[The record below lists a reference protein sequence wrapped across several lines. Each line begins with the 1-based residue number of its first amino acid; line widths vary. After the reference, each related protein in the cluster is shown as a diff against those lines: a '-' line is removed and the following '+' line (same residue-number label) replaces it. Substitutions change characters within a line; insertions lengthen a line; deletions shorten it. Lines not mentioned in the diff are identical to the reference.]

1 MTGYRED
8 FYRGKNTKERGGAQI
23 FGYYHAWFMH
33 HAEEIQKKLA
43 AEDHTEGDR
52 LTCGVIPYSHLK
64 NYILSGEER
73 PDIIVACDDDGEL
86 TDYALTMIRDY
97 FAAHPSINLL
107 YGDEDRRTDDGEYMD
122 PWLKAD
128 WSPDTF
134 LSTFYFGSIFAIR
147 SIALSVINPGAR
159 TAADIESR
167 SSIRADSLEE
177 QLARK
182 DEPDEPLKSWI
193 YGQLCLKLAQADG
206 GFSKRT
212 LREGQEQELP
222 VGHISEILFHA
233 FQRPQPWDSNLIK
246 ESLTGRYS
254 AESAAS
260 RLISIILPSRDN
272 PDMLERCVKSIEK
285 HTRIPYELII
295 VDNGS
300 TPENREKVEDLV
312 RQINESG
319 TAEYIYEEMPFN
331 MSAFYNLGASHANGE
346 LLLFLHDDVLI
357 QRHEWLS
364 HLSEKAKLPYV
375 GVVGMKLLYPS
386 SNIIQHAGI
395 MSVSGT
401 PVCKLQ
407 YRRNEETQYFG
418 FNKGIRNVLAVT
430 GACMMVRTT
439 VFAKA
444 GGFNE
449 KDYPTC
455 YSDVDFCYRVHEMGY
470 YNVVRNNMYLFYQE
484 VSSPVEGTRAL
495 RDSMREK
502 ELACLRA
509 QHPAITARDPY
520 YNRYLSQNVKEARFI
535 LDARDITYGEN

>member
-1 MTGYRED
+1 MTGYGEEY
-8 FYRGKNTKERGGAQI
+8 YRRKNTKEQTGGQI
-23 FGYYHAWFMH
+23 VGYYHAWFSH
-33 HAEEIQKKLA
+33 HAREIERKLSGM
-43 AEDHTEGDR
+43 DHSEGEK
-52 LTCGVIPYSHLK
+52 LSCGIVLYSHLK
-64 NYILSGEER
+64 NYILSGEKR
-73 PDIIVACDDDGEL
+73 PDIIVACDDDGML
-86 TDYALTMIRDY
+86 TDYALTLIRDY
-97 FAAHPSINLL
+97 FAAHPGVNLL
-107 YGDEDRRTDDGEYMD
+107 YGDEDRVTDDGEFMD

-134 LSTFYFGSIFAIR
+134 LSTFYFGNVFAIR

-159 TAADIESR
+159 TAADIEAMASL
-167 SSIRADSLEE
+167 RADSIEE

-206 GFSKRT
+206 GFSKRVIH
-212 LREGQEQELP
+212 EGKEETPP
-222 VGHISEILFHA
+222 VGHIPEILFHA
-233 FQRPQPWDSNLIK
+233 SQRPQPWDSNLIK

-254 AESAAS
+254 MESAAS

-272 PDMLERCVKSIEK
+272 PEMLSRCVRSIEK

-300 TPENREKVEDLV
+300 APANIRRVQELVEEF
-312 RQINESG
+312 NEHGS
-319 TAEYIYEEMPFN
+319 AQYIYEEMPFN
-331 MSAFYNLGASHANGE
+331 MSAFYNLGATHANGE
-346 LLLFLHDDVLI
+346 LLLFMHDDVVI
-357 QRHEWLS
+357 QRQEWLS

-375 GVVGMKLLYPS
+375 GVVGMKLLYPA

-395 MSVSGT
+395 FSVAGT
-401 PVCKLQ
+401 PVSKLQ

-430 GACMMVRTT
+430 GACLMVRAT

-449 KDYPTC
+449 KDFPAC

-470 YNVVRNNMYLFYQE
+470 YNVVRNNMYLYYQE
-484 VSSPVEGTRAL
+484 VSAPVEGTRAL

-502 ELACLRA
+502 ELETLRK
-509 QHPAITARDPY
+509 QHPLLTARDPY
-520 YNRYLSQNVKEARFI
+520 YNPYLSQDVNESRFI
-535 LDARDITYGEN
+535 LDARNISYGEE